1 MIQIYHN
8 QMCSKSRE
16 GFQIIKESGKEFEV
30 IDYIKNP
37 FNIKE
42 LKSVLAK
49 LKIKPAELIRKNEAV
64 WKEKY
69 KNKNLNDEELI
80 EIMIQHP
87 NLIERPIVING
98 SKAIIGRPPVLIKD
112 IL

>member
-37 FNIKE
+37 FTIKE